1 MQWLQ
6 FTGPEYIRPLHVT
19 LGREPCDVFMKT
31 QPEEV
36 WISDPHT
43 DMVLDLLSGTL
54 ELCGGGVVVVFKYF
68 HFVIKSLA
76 DDYLEIPK
84 TRHPRI
90 RLPIW
95 KINPMVIR
103 FIT

>member
-43 DMVLDLLSGTL
+43 DMVLDLLSKTL

-76 DDYLEIPK
+76 DDYGKYRRQDTQESD
-84 TRHPRI
+84 
-90 RLPIW
+90 PIW